1 MERYQLS
8 ADFAEK
14 QLELLERRYGGAA
27 QARRAALVIQR
38 AFRRYVAAVSPFS
51 FSFP

>member
-14 QLELLERRYGGAA
+14 QLQLLQRKYGGEDSSGS
-27 QARRAALVIQR
+27 AALTIQR
-38 AFRRYVAAVSPFS
+38 AFRR
-51 FSFP
+51 